1 LQKKASRSLESIFRV
16 IRDGEDAA
24 SVRAAIMDLGYE
36 THKDIYPLLVKHLDD
51 PNPGI
56 QHAAVLSLGR
66 LGRPEAIKE
75 LVKPKIF
82 RSPASNIRWAAVSAV
97 GRLGDYRVIDH
108 LLKAVED
115 PEWIVRTQAVTELKS
130 KVQDIIGLKD
140 VRLARI
146 LIHMLSLENDEIVEL
161 AIDGFQ
167 EIGMESLHHLHEA
180 LNNSSATIRANAARA
195 LGKLKA
201 CQSTPFLLAALQDDD
216 WQVRASAAEALGAVG
231 DNACLEALVQKIQ
244 DNVEKVQEAA
254 ANAIVN
260 FGNQATAP
268 LLNALA
274 RERDKFAQRAFIKCL
289 GKIGDP
295 KCVPALI
302 AYLRSS
308 YFLVRQA
315 AVSTLMR
322 FGPSIAPLLLPVLS
336 FNRSDIEQMKRDA
349 SDRRHPELQ
358 IRAIKALGGLEDH
371 RAVPVLKGLV
381 EDCPTDV
388 QEAALRSLFQIGCA
402 AWGRCCAVRILAEVG
417 DSAMLP
423 QILASL
429 TDDSDNVRLEAVR
442 TFGKLG
448 GSDAVKH
455 LLRAAKKDRADFV
468 RAEAIRVLRSAGT
481 VHPGIF
487 EAGMRGLRDKSREVR
502 AQAARLLGIIHD
514 DRSINPLLKA
524 MADPHWSV
532 RESAENA
539 LLNYGQNALRPLIE
553 ALDSPSWTTRV
564 RAARLLGEIGD
575 VRGVAPL
582 KKLLARKRER
592 QRVRDVTESSLRK
605 ILAKNT
611 I

>member
-1 LQKKASRSLESIFRV
+1 MQKKASRSLESIFRV

-336 FNRSDIEQMKRDA
+336 FNRSDI
-349 SDRRHPELQ
+349 
-358 IRAIKALGGLEDH
+358 
-371 RAVPVLKGLV
+371 
-381 EDCPTDV
+381 
-388 QEAALRSLFQIGCA
+388 
-402 AWGRCCAVRILAEVG
+402 
-417 DSAMLP
+417 
-423 QILASL
+423 
-429 TDDSDNVRLEAVR
+429 
-442 TFGKLG
+442 
-448 GSDAVKH
+448 
-455 LLRAAKKDRADFV
+455 
-468 RAEAIRVLRSAGT
+468 
-481 VHPGIF
+481 
-487 EAGMRGLRDKSREVR
+487 
-502 AQAARLLGIIHD
+502 
-514 DRSINPLLKA
+514 
-524 MADPHWSV
+524 
-532 RESAENA
+532 
-539 LLNYGQNALRPLIE
+539 
-553 ALDSPSWTTRV
+553 
-564 RAARLLGEIGD
+564 
-575 VRGVAPL
+575 
-582 KKLLARKRER
+582 
-592 QRVRDVTESSLRK
+592 
-605 ILAKNT
+605 
-611 I
+611 

>member
-1 LQKKASRSLESIFRV
+1 MRKKASKSLESIFRV
-16 IRDGEDAA
+16 IRNGEDAA

-36 THKDIYPLLVKHLDD
+36 THEDIYPLLVKHLDD

-56 QHAAVLSLGR
+56 QHAAVISLGR
-66 LGRPEAIKE
+66 LGRAEAIKE

-97 GRLGDYRVIDH
+97 GKLGDYRVIDH

-201 CQSTPFLLAALQDDD
+201 CQSAPFLLAALQDDD
-216 WQVRASAAEALGAVG
+216 WQVRAGAAEALGAIG
-231 DNACLEALVQKIQ
+231 DKVSLEALVRKIQ

-268 LLNALA
+268 LLNALT

-302 AYLRSS
+302 SYLRSS

-322 FGPSIAPLLLPVLS
+322 FGPPIAPLLLPVLS

-349 SDRRHPELQ
+349 GDRRHPELQ

-381 EDCPTDV
+381 EDCPPDV

-417 DSAMLP
+417 DSAMVP

-448 GSDAVKH
+448 GPDAVKH
-455 LLRAAKKDRADFV
+455 LLRAAKKDRADFI

-481 VHPGIF
+481 VQPGIF
-487 EAGMRGLRDKSREVR
+487 ETGLRGLRDKSREVR

-514 DRSINPLLKA
+514 ERSINPLLKA

-539 LLNYGQNALRPLIE
+539 LLNYGRNALRPLIE

-592 QRVRDVTESSLRK
+592 HRVREVTEFSLRK

-611 I
+611 N